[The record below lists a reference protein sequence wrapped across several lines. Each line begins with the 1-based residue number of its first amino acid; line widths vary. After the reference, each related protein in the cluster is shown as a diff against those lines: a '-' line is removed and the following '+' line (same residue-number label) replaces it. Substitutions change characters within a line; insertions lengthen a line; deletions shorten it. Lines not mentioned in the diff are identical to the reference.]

1 MSKKFISFLEQ
12 HLDHKNVVAYVKTPN
27 DVGEYTSPS
36 VSGRVDIS
44 SIEQVISIVKLA
56 DQFDGETALYPY
68 STGYNWGLGS
78 TKPPSDNAVQLKLT
92 GLNKIREINIA
103 EGYAVIEPG
112 VTQGILSQK
121 LLNTHRFINVTAS
134 SAETSFLGNALD
146 RGVGLRHQRTED
158 LLGLEIVLANGTLHR
173 VGWWPE
179 QGKHSALYSHGI
191 GPSLVQLFTQSNLG
205 IITGGVVRLL
215 NRPEKSRVAYISFS
229 PENLEYAINTFQRWS
244 AQGLI
249 HGVLKV
255 YDETSTLTYGAN
267 KGEFLVHLPLSGAA
281 SVVSALSTALETEF
295 VKAGEKFISLI
306 WNDSPTNPYQ
316 DDIVA
321 NLVNAAYQGDTKYH
335 DILLEKTLG
344 TTPAEI
350 DAEGKGW
357 IFFLPLLPF
366 TGQAIKQAYLHF
378 DDIFESTGV
387 RCGATINTLN
397 DQIIDL
403 VVSIRFERVEE
414 EIRKAHRAL
423 KLLHEKFSASGFY
436 PYRLDVEHPLA
447 NSRNARTLREGEI
460 IRSLQK
466 TLDPKGIFASG
477 RYSY

>member
-1 MSKKFISFLEQ
+1 MSKNFISFLEQ
-12 HLDHKNVVAYVKTPN
+12 QFDNKQVIIYQNTPS
-27 DVGEYTSPS
+27 DVGEYTSPPI
-36 VSGRVDIS
+36 SGRVDVYN
-44 SIEQVISIVKLA
+44 IEQVIRIINLA
-56 DQFDGETALYPY
+56 NQFDGKTALYPY

-78 TKPPSDNAVQLKLT
+78 KKSPSDNAIHLKLT

-112 VTQGILSQK
+112 VTQGVLSRK
-121 LLNTHRFINVTAS
+121 LLNTHRYINVTAS
-134 SAETSFLGNALD
+134 SAETSFLGNAID

-179 QGKHSALYSHGI
+179 QGKNSALYSHGI
-191 GPSLVQLFTQSNLG
+191 GPSLVQLFSQSNLG
-205 IITGGVVRLL
+205 VITGGVIRLL
-215 NRPEKSRVAYISFS
+215 NRPEKSRVAYISFA
-229 PENLEYAINTFQRWS
+229 PENLDYAINTFQRWS

-249 HGVLKV
+249 HGVLKI

-295 VKAGEKFISLI
+295 SKENDKFTSLI
-306 WNDSPTNPYQ
+306 WSDSPTNPYQ

-321 NLVNAAYQGDTKYH
+321 NLVAAAYQGDTKYH
-335 DILLEKTLG
+335 DVLLEKTLG
-344 TTPAEI
+344 TTPSEV

-366 TGQAIKQAYLHF
+366 TGNAIKQAYIHIN
-378 DDIFESTGV
+378 DIYESTGV
-387 RCGATINTLN
+387 RCGATINALN
-397 DQIIDL
+397 DQVIDL

-414 EIRKAHRAL
+414 EINKAHQAL
-423 KLLHEKFSASGFY
+423 SLLHEKFSESGFY
-436 PYRLDVEHPLA
+436 PYRLDVEHPLI
-447 NSRNARTLREGEI
+447 NNHSARTLREREI
-460 IRSLQK
+460 IRDLQK

>member
-1 MSKKFISFLEQ
+1 MSESFISFLEE
-12 HLDHKNVVAYVKTPN
+12 HLDHRNVVAYLNTPN

-36 VSGRVDIS
+36 VSGRVDVS
-44 SIEQVISIVKLA
+44 SIEQVIRIVKLA
-56 DQFDGETALYPY
+56 DQYDGETALYPY
-68 STGYNWGLGS
+68 STGFNWGLGS
-78 TKPPSDNAVQLKLT
+78 TKPPSDNTVQLKLN

-112 VTQGILSQK
+112 VTQGTLSRK
-121 LLNTHRFINVTAS
+121 LLNTNRFINVTAS

-179 QGKHSALYSHGI
+179 QGKQSALYSHGI
-191 GPSLVQLFTQSNLG
+191 GPSLVQFFTQSNLG

-229 PENLEYAINTFQRWS
+229 PENLEYAINTFQHWS

-249 HGVLKV
+249 HGVLKI

-267 KGEFLVHLPLSGAA
+267 KGEFLVHLPISGAA
-281 SVVSALSTALETEF
+281 SVVSALSIALETEF
-295 VKAGEKFISLI
+295 VKAGEKFISLV
-306 WNDSPTNPYQ
+306 WSDSSTNPYQ

-321 NLVNAAYQGDTKYH
+321 NLVAAAYQGDTKYH

-344 TTPAEI
+344 TTPTEI

-366 TGQAIKQAYLHF
+366 SGQAIKQAIYIL
-378 DDIFESTGV
+378 
-387 RCGATINTLN
+387 TISSSLLACAAAP
-397 DQIIDL
+397 QL
-403 VVSIRFERVEE
+403 IR
-414 EIRKAHRAL
+414 
-423 KLLHEKFSASGFY
+423 
-436 PYRLDVEHPLA
+436 
-447 NSRNARTLREGEI
+447 
-460 IRSLQK
+460 
-466 TLDPKGIFASG
+466 
-477 RYSY
+477 

>member
-1 MSKKFISFLEQ
+1 MSKNFISFLEQ
-12 HLDHKNVVAYVKTPN
+12 HFDSKNVIVYENPPN

-36 VSGRVDIS
+36 VSGRVDVYN
-44 SIEQVISIVKLA
+44 IEQVIRIIKLA
-56 DQFDGETALYPY
+56 DQFDGETALSPY

-78 TKPPSDNAVQLKLT
+78 TKSPSENTVQLKLS
-92 GLNKIREINIA
+92 GLNKIREINVA

-112 VTQGILSQK
+112 VTQGALSRK
-121 LLNTHRFINVTAS
+121 LLNTYRYINVTAS
-134 SAETSFLGNALD
+134 SAETSFLGNTLD

-179 QGKHSALYSHGI
+179 QGKNSALYSHGL
-191 GPSLVQLFTQSNLG
+191 GPSLVQLFSQSNLG
-205 IITGGVVRLL
+205 VITGGVVRLL
-215 NRPEKSRVAYISFS
+215 NRPEKSRVAYISFA
-229 PENLEYAINTFQRWS
+229 PENLDYAINTFQRWS

-249 HGVLKV
+249 HGVLKI

-295 VKAGEKFISLI
+295 LNAGEKFTSLI
-306 WNDSPTNPYQ
+306 WSDSPTNPYQ

-321 NLVNAAYQGDTKYH
+321 NLVAAAYQGDTKYH
-335 DILLEKTLG
+335 DTLLEKTLG
-344 TTPAEI
+344 ATPAEI

-366 TGQAIKQAYLHF
+366 TGQAIKQAYLHIS
-378 DDIFESTGV
+378 DIFETTGV
-387 RCGATINTLN
+387 RCGATINALN
-397 DQIIDL
+397 DQVIDL

-414 EIRKAHRAL
+414 EINKAHQAL
-423 KLLHEKFSASGFY
+423 ELLHEKFSASGFY

-447 NSRNARTLREGEI
+447 NHRNARTLREGEI